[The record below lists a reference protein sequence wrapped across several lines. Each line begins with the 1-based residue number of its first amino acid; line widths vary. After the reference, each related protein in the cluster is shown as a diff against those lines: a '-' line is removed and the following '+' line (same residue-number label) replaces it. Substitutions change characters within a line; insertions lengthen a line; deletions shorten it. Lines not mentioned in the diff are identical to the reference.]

1 MRTPVAITGA
11 NRGTRS
17 PIDGGARPDRAL
29 IVLGAL
35 AVALIAVLLL
45 ALNNHEPSKHPTI
58 GPSMTPTIL
67 SGTTIDIDA
76 HAYDGGAPQLDDI
89 VGFQGPA
96 NIVAGTCGAAHPA
109 ASPCPVSSSGYERIR
124 LVKRVIGLPGDR
136 IAFTADG
143 HSIRNGAVAAEP
155 FIAPCPGTCALP
167 QPIVVPEGHYFMA
180 GDNRPM
186 STDSRVFG
194 AVPLEAIDGR
204 VILDGSEGGS

>member
-1 MRTPVAITGA
+1 MRTQVRLPGA
-11 NRGTRS
+11 NRGATS
-17 PIDGGARPDRAL
+17 PADGGGLRADRGVVLL
-29 IVLGAL
+29 IVLTLGIGAL
-35 AVALIAVLLL
+35 LFSSLSH
-45 ALNNHEPSKHPTI
+45 HERRRLPTI

-67 SGTTIDIDA
+67 NGDRIDVDP
-76 HAYDGGAPQLDDI
+76 HAYDYAPPRLGDI

-96 NIVAGTCGAAHPA
+96 NLDAGSCATAHPA
-109 ASPCPVSSSGYERIR
+109 GSPCPQAVPGYEQMR
-124 LVKRVIGLPGDR
+124 LVKRIVGVPGDR

-143 HSIRNGAVAAEP
+143 HSIRNGEVSAEP

-167 QPIVVPEGHYFMA
+167 QPIVVPPGHYFMA

-204 VILDGSEGGS
+204 VELGG